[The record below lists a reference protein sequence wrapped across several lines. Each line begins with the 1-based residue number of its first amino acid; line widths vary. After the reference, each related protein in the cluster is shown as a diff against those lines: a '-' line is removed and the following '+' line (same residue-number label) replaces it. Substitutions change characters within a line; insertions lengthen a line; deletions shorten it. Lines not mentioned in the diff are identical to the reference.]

1 MAVRQ
6 QKLEELMRQLAAQ
19 FVQIESS
26 NASLITVTRCMME
39 QKLKHAIIFVT
50 VLPESE
56 ERHALEFLKR
66 KRSEFRGYVKSHART
81 RVIPVVNFEIDIGEK
96 TRQKIDELGIK
107 H

>member
-66 KRSEFRGYVKSHART
+66 KRSEFRGYVKSQT
-81 RVIPVVNFEIDIGEK
+81 PVPPRPITNTDP
-96 TRQKIDELGIK
+96 TLSRQTPDHCHSLGNLR
-107 H
+107 